1 MRLSTEV
8 RLFVCFVY
16 SISLKTMTMIV
27 PITFSALLSFRI
39 KFLKPYTFFEPFLS
53 HCNETVI
60 TLACASP
67 PSPVGV
73 LFPVKAPKLTAF
85 HPLCE
90 VSKTRASILGQSSI
104 KEWHPTLPLRQ
115 QVAKSEY
122 SESLRE
128 VFDGGR
134 IFSFFRGGEGRGKGC
149 GSFYYSFF
157 LFRFPFPKILI
168 QQQKK

>member
-1 MRLSTEV
+1 MFYIFDQFENDDNDCSNK
-8 RLFVCFVY
+8 LFCVAF
-16 SISLKTMTMIV
+16 
-27 PITFSALLSFRI
+27 FRI

-128 VFDGGR
+128 VFD
-134 IFSFFRGGEGRGKGC
+134 FF
-149 GSFYYSFF
+149 FP
-157 LFRFPFPKILI
+157 FPFPKDPYLTTE
-168 QQQKK
+168 KSDTCLLYTSPSPRDA